1 MRIGVP
7 KEIKTNENRIAL
19 VPAGAEA
26 LVSEGHEVF
35 IEKGAGMGSG
45 FPDALYKAVGAK
57 ILPSAE
63 RVWAKAEMIMK
74 VKEPI
79 KPEWP
84 MIQEDQLLF
93 TYFHYAADRALTNAL
108 KKTKSVSIAYET
120 VELPSGELPLLT
132 PMSEVAG
139 RMAVQEGAKY
149 LEKFLSLIHI

>member
-26 LVSEGHEVF
+26 LIAEGHEVF
-35 IEKGAGMGSG
+35 VEKGGGLGSG
-45 FPDALYKAVGAK
+45 FPDAAYKAVGAK
-57 ILPSAE
+57 ILPNAD

-84 MIQEDQLLF
+84 KIKKDQVLF
-93 TYFHYAADRALTNAL
+93 TYFHYAADRALTIAL
-108 KKTKSVSIAYET
+108 TNTPGSPVARAARDDRKGAVS
-120 VELPSGELPLLT
+120 LG
-132 PMSEVAG
+132 
-139 RMAVQEGAKY
+139 
-149 LEKFLSLIHI
+149 